1 MSSQNHLLLSPLML
15 PSAFFRKQR
24 ASLQTFGHFMV
35 GWAKMESGPKNS
47 QFRFN
52 GLNIFS
58 FRTNVIK
65 ILFISQACQNGLF
78 LLSLKSLKEGISVC
92 KFTEKSHFTR
102 FCDSYVISKHL
113 NFCAK
118 LRTLWLSENSVEIFL
133 IFLKHCAKIPR
144 SWRPGGSPIID
155 RTWKLW
161 QKGQTCQHIFVV
173 FSSLYFKLKVCK
185 IC

>member
-1 MSSQNHLLLSPLML
+1 MSSHLWLLYLC
-15 PSAFFRKQR
+15 FGKQELATSDIR
-24 ASLQTFGHFMV
+24 SFHAGMSKNGI
-35 GWAKMESGPKNS
+35 SPKNS

-92 KFTEKSHFTR
+92 KFTEKSHFAR
-102 FCDSYVISKHL
+102 FCDSYVLFLHL

-133 IFLKHCAKIPR
+133 IFLKLCAKIPR

-173 FSSLYFKLKVCK
+173 FSSLYLKLKVCM